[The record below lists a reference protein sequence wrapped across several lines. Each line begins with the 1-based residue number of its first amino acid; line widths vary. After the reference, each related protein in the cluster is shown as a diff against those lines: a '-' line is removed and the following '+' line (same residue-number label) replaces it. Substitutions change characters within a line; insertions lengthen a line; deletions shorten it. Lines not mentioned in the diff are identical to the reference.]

1 MNITQVYY
9 VLAVAKCRSFSA
21 AAQEL
26 FVSQPALSKQIRSLE
41 IELGYDLF
49 SRASQGVTLTREGE
63 RFCRYGQQAVD
74 SWEYFQRQ
82 VDYKDK
88 SVTRRL
94 RIGLGSRVYSNGLFE
109 DVVRFFENHP
119 ELEVTFVEEAGKDFL
134 AELSEGRLDLVL
146 DRLPS
151 REVFLGQD
159 SNVMTYDLIS
169 EQQCILMARSDPRS
183 KLESIS
189 FKDLQGCAMISGLE
203 NSMED
208 KQLKAD
214 CRRYDITLSRV
225 YRCNSM
231 DTIMQLVRKGKGVVS
246 GPQSFSDYYDVAAVR
261 LKPEE
266 EVALCFICL
275 RKNAGRQHIQIFRRY
290 MQEVCRE
297 KQGSKFSAMYP

>member
-1 MNITQVYY
+1 M
-9 VLAVAKCRSFSA
+9 LAVAKCRSFSS

-49 SRASQGVTLTREGE
+49 ARAPQGVTLTKEGE
-63 RFCRYGQQAVD
+63 RFCRYGQQVVD
-74 SWEYFQRQ
+74 SWEYFQRH
-82 VDYKDK
+82 VNYEDK
-88 SVTRRL
+88 SVARRL

-119 ELEVTFVEEAGKDFL
+119 ELEVTFVAEAGQDFL
-134 AELSEGRLDLVL
+134 AELSEGRLDLAL

-151 REVFLGQD
+151 QDVFPGKD
-159 SNVMTYDLIS
+159 SNVVAYDLIS

-183 KLESIS
+183 ELESIS

-208 KQLKAD
+208 KLLKAD

-246 GPQSFSDYYDVAAVR
+246 GPQSFSEYYDVAAVP
-261 LKPEE
+261 LEPKE
-266 EVALCFICL
+266 EVVLSFICL
-275 RKNAGRQHIQIFRRY
+275 RKNAGRQDIQIFRRY
-290 MQEVCRE
+290 MQEVCRG
-297 KQGSKFSAMYP
+297 KLGSTFSVKV

>member
-9 VLAVAKCRSFSA
+9 VLAVAKCRSFSG

-49 SRASQGVTLTREGE
+49 VRAPQGVTLTKEGE

-74 SWEYFQRQ
+74 GWEYFQRQ
-82 VDYKDK
+82 VNYEDK
-88 SVTRRL
+88 SVARRL

-119 ELEVTFVEEAGKDFL
+119 ELEVTFVAEAGQDFL
-134 AELSEGRLDLVL
+134 AELSEGRLDLAL

-151 REVFLGQD
+151 RDVFPGKD
-159 SNVMTYDLIS
+159 SNVVAYDLIP

-183 KLESIS
+183 ELESIS

-208 KQLKAD
+208 QLLKAD

-246 GPQSFSDYYDVAAVR
+246 GPLSFSDYYDVAAVP
-261 LKPEE
+261 LQPEE
-266 EVALCFICL
+266 EVVLSFICL
-275 RKNAGRQHIQIFRRY
+275 RKNAGRQDIQIFRRY
-290 MQEVCRE
+290 MQEVCRG
-297 KQGSKFSAMYP
+297 KLGGTLSAKS